1 MNEVYFILDSAWN
14 QWLFD
19 GIGVK
24 LYEWIKELVMNNQ
37 FQYQAYKLLP
47 SKLNLTN
54 NNLSKQFNEAF
65 DRSIHDCRFIRN
77 RQNEPLTVNLLVVNF
92 I

>member
-1 MNEVYFILDSAWN
+1 MSD
-14 QWLFD
+14 
-19 GIGVK
+19 
-24 LYEWIKELVMNNQ
+24 Q
-37 FQYQAYKLLP
+37 FHYQAYKLLP

-65 DRSIHDCRFIRN
+65 DRSIQHCRFIRN
-77 RQNEPLTVNLLVVNF
+77 RQNELLMVNLLVVNF